1 MNRTIAL
8 AFAVW
13 ATLASVNDAFA
24 GPLVDDHSIN
34 NSAAAASAANAS
46 NVNAP
51 VTVNT
56 NTATG
61 GNASASNANANT
73 ATGGS
78 VRDSGNSSNRN
89 TNLQGQLQGQGQGQ
103 SQTITNPRQPV
114 SSAQAT
120 ALTAAPETCM
130 GSSSIGGQGVGFG
143 LSFGT
148 TWTDDAC
155 QARMDAREL
164 ARLGYADA
172 ARARLCQSEGV
183 RMAFEATG
191 QSCAAATPAPA
202 PAPVGGTSEPM
213 QPIE

>member
-1 MNRTIAL
+1 MKTLIGLLAL
-8 AFAVW
+8 ALA
-13 ATLASVNDAFA
+13 LASAQA
-24 GPLVDDHSIN
+24 TPLVDDHSVN
-34 NSAAAASAANAS
+34 ADANAVAAASAS
-46 NVNAP
+46 NTNVIAP

-78 VRDSGNSSNRN
+78 VSNSGNSSNRN
-89 TNLQGQLQGQGQGQ
+89 TNAQGQLQGQLQGQ

-191 QSCAAATPAPA
+191 QSCAAAVATAPA
-202 PAPVGGTSEPM
+202 AGSSEPM
-213 QPIE
+213 QPID